1 MFLAVPS
8 IPPELVS
15 AIALDSRSIRISW
28 IPPNMENVNGIVRQY
43 IINVT
48 EVTTGQD
55 ILLQTNQTD
64 ITVDGLHP
72 HYEYSYQVAAETVAV
87 GPWSL
92 PSIIHM
98 PEDGE

>member
-1 MFLAVPS
+1 
-8 IPPELVS
+8 
-15 AIALDSRSIRISW
+15 
-28 IPPNMENVNGIVRQY
+28 MENVNGIVRQY

-48 EVTTGQD
+48 EVITGQD
-55 ILLQTNQTD
+55 ILLQTNGTD
-64 ITVDGLHP
+64 VTVDGLHP

-98 PEDGE
+98 PEDSK